1 VINAATGDPVSRAL
15 VQMQAATG
23 RAQFAGADGTFVF
36 KKLARG
42 RYNLTAS
49 KPGFFSEQQ
58 LSAWRN
64 SFQDVPTEKDVVLKP
79 TPEGIIYGEVK
90 NESGEPVEGVP
101 VRAQRWQV
109 DAAGRGATT
118 NVSGRVIFPAGDANP
133 ARGQVSLVG
142 DGTQSA
148 SAMLEKDGKFS
159 FAPVQEGPYKVF
171 GNLPVSEEYVE
182 GVYATGA
189 KASGREITIAGAGDV
204 QLNITMGRGVGQVTG
219 VAKVDGKPTADVMV
233 LLVPETGQNLEED
246 YRLDQSHSDGTF
258 ALGGIL
264 PGKYSLL
271 AIEDGWDLEWTN
283 GTVLKP
289 YLRKW
294 QTLQISANDQKKV
307 VVEVQHKV

>member
-1 VINAATGDPVSRAL
+1 
-15 VQMQAATG
+15 M
-23 RAQFAGADGTFVF
+23 
-36 KKLARG
+36 
-42 RYNLTAS
+42 
-49 KPGFFSEQQ
+49 
-58 LSAWRN
+58 
-64 SFQDVPTEKDVVLKP
+64 
-79 TPEGIIYGEVK
+79 
-90 NESGEPVEGVP
+90 
-101 VRAQRWQV
+101 
-109 DAAGRGATT
+109 
-118 NVSGRVIFPAGDANP
+118 
-133 ARGQVSLVG
+133 SLVG